1 MHPYFS
7 SRLSPTLY
15 NQSQRGYSE
24 TPYRKLVSHS
34 TWVRASAITGLKH
47 CSSLLDAEKSTIP
60 SSSFNI
66 IPILMPHPTWTKA
79 STFTFIFPLGGG
91 LHLFF
96 LTSLL
101 VDTFPSYVDIQLEPT
116 LTHALLTCEEVRRWW
131 FACPLAIRVEEN
143 EEIDILQW
151 IGGSINFGVDEVTTR
166 VFEKLYT
173 IWRCINSLVFLF

>member
-1 MHPYFS
+1 MQKFEI
-7 SRLSPTLY
+7 
-15 NQSQRGYSE
+15 QFWGF
-24 TPYRKLVSHS
+24 VSGMS
-34 TWVRASAITGLKH
+34 LDPCCPRCGLK
-47 CSSLLDAEKSTIP
+47 E
-60 SSSFNI
+60 
-66 IPILMPHPTWTKA
+66 
-79 STFTFIFPLGGG
+79 
-91 LHLFF
+91 
-96 LTSLL
+96 
-101 VDTFPSYVDIQLEPT
+101 ET